1 MTVATISHIV
11 IDDKGVARIA
21 GKRMRVIDVVLDRL
35 AYGLNP
41 DQIRD
46 ERPHLSLA
54 EIHAAFAY
62 YYDHKSELDA
72 VIARELREADA
83 ARESS
88 LDSPMRKRLREAG
101 KIP

>member
-46 ERPHLSLA
+46 EHPHLSLA

-72 VIARELREADA
+72 VIALQLRETDA

-88 LDSPMRKRLREAG
+88 KDSPMRKVLREAG